1 MAQVIIIGGHG
12 KVALLL
18 APLLTERGDGV
29 TSIIRNPDHAPAV
42 EATGARAVVADVES
56 LDAAAIAELLRGHDA
71 VVWSAGAGGGNPART
86 RAGDRH
92 AAIRTADAADPAGA
106 RRHGIDCRL
115 GARAGRSTPANPA
128 GCGASSSAPPS
139 GRAPITG
146 FLPTARSSPTPRRR
160 PPPMS
165 TCAPPPSN
173 GRSSRPAAS
182 PSRSPA
188 AASTSSP
195 RLPPAAAP
203 TPPGPTSPTSCAPCW
218 MPPPRPG
225 A

>member
-86 RAGDRH
+86 RAVDRD
-92 AAIRTADAADPAGA
+92 AAIRTVDAAESAGV
-106 RRHGIDCRL
+106 RRFVMVSYL
-115 GARAGRSTPANPA
+115 GARTDHGVPADSTFFPYAEA
-128 GCGASSSAPPS
+128 KAAADEHLRASSLEWTIVAPGGLTLEEPSGRIDVVSAPPAS
-139 GRAPITG
+139 GGTDTSRANVAHVVRAVLDAPATAGRMIEFHDGDTPI
-146 FLPTARSSPTPRRR
+146 AE
-160 PPPMS
+160 
-165 TCAPPPSN
+165 AI
-173 GRSSRPAAS
+173 
-182 PSRSPA
+182 
-188 AASTSSP
+188 
-195 RLPPAAAP
+195 
-203 TPPGPTSPTSCAPCW
+203 
-218 MPPPRPG
+218 G
-225 A
+225 AQR